1 MVAAAAWKM
10 VASLVVPREVS
21 LVIYSHTVSP
31 KWDGFFILEHCFINL
46 RQYLC
51 ENLQAFLKFIV
62 ATILLLSFAAQT
74 FTKDLIIL
82 DYYTNTAAYEKD
94 CVNKDKP
101 MMHCCGRCQL
111 KKRLQQEENNE
122 KQNAEERS
130 ANKNQTLSSRSFF
143 ATVPLA
149 YQLSY
154 SNNYPQLSCGKEIKM
169 PRSFF
174 HPPGA

>member
-1 MVAAAAWKM
+1 MAVAAAWKM

-21 LVIYSHTVSP
+21 LVIYIYTVP
-31 KWDGFFILEHCFINL
+31 GNWGGFFIVCFVMVHY
-46 RQYLC
+46 YLC
-51 ENLQAFLKFIV
+51 RNFHKQQLKFFV
-62 ATILLLSFAAQT
+62 AAILLIAFTAQT

-82 DYYTNTAAYEKD
+82 DYYTNKAAYEKD

-143 ATVPLA
+143 ATVPLT

-154 SNNYPQLSCGKEIKM
+154 STNYFQPSCGKEIKM